1 MTDHAPA
8 PAPAPR
14 SGHVAAAVMAA
25 YIREVSGR

>member
-8 PAPAPR
+8 PAPRPA
-14 SGHVAAAVMAA
+14 HVAAAVMAA